1 MIPKTYVS
9 RPGLLLLICALS
21 LGATD
26 RVAHAQ
32 GSQARDTTTGQTNL
46 PPNVNVIRG
55 GAPLVQTSTL
65 PANVRDVRQ
74 RIRNLGPGQRRVR
87 VVTPVIMAPTSRTMQ
102 VVGPDGVVR
111 TVPAP
116 GFTDEQ
122 LDPRLLQLVE
132 DNILRRIDTR
142 FDELYDALGRPNPR
156 AGQTE
161 ISLGDSTGV
170 ADSLALADTTVA
182 PPPVVEVE
190 PETEEPAPPEET
202 TPRVV
207 EREILE
213 TGLFRAVNVNFEFNR
228 SVLLPEAEPVL
239 DAVGEVLTK
248 YPTLQVEIGG
258 HTDSIGPEAY
268 NQQLSQARARS
279 VLDYLTEQFGIS
291 LERLTAVGYGETRPV
306 ASNATP
312 TGRTLNRRVEFSV
325 IGVEGAQ
332 GRVISPDDPEA
343 RRDAILQQILREL
356 RRLQAAPQNQN

>member
-21 LGATD
+21 LGAT
-26 RVAHAQ
+26 VQGAHAQ
-32 GSQARDTTTGQTNL
+32 GSQARDTTMGQTNL

-87 VVTPVIMAPTSRTMQ
+87 VVTPIIVAPSSRPMMQ
-102 VVGPDGVVR
+102 VVGPDSVVR
-111 TVPAP
+111 MVPAP

-122 LDPRLLQLVE
+122 FDPRLLQLAE

-142 FDELYDALGRPNPR
+142 FDELYEALGRPNPR
-156 AGQTE
+156 TGRTE

-170 ADSLALADTTVA
+170 ADSLALADTTAA

-190 PETEEPAPPEET
+190 SEPEEPAPPEET

-207 EREILE
+207 EREILD
-213 TGLFRAVNVNFEFNR
+213 TGLFRAVDINFEFDR

-279 VLDYLTEQFGIS
+279 VLDY
-291 LERLTAVGYGETRPV
+291 
-306 ASNATP
+306 
-312 TGRTLNRRVEFSV
+312 
-325 IGVEGAQ
+325 
-332 GRVISPDDPEA
+332 
-343 RRDAILQQILREL
+343 
-356 RRLQAAPQNQN
+356 